1 MNGFL
6 CRSDSLSGILTRS
19 VIFTR
24 EFEMNI
30 LEPHPRPSEWEIPRQ
45 WEMRNENEKFL
56 AFHVILMKPEVWEP
70 SFKCCTI
77 LTPVLYLEQGAS
89 SDTLW
94 SQGKLACFRRVY
106 LPFSPGKIKP
116 GKGNGTSLQYSCLEN
131 PRDGGAWWAAVY
143 GVTQSRTRLKWLSSS
158 SSSKIKL
165 PRSTSFVLKIQSWFP
180 TR

>member
-1 MNGFL
+1 
-6 CRSDSLSGILTRS
+6 
-19 VIFTR
+19 
-24 EFEMNI
+24 
-30 LEPHPRPSEWEIPRQ
+30 
-45 WEMRNENEKFL
+45 
-56 AFHVILMKPEVWEP
+56 MKPEVWEP

-77 LTPVLYLEQGAS
+77 LTPVLYLERGAS

-116 GKGNGTSLQYSCLEN
+116 GKGNGTPLQYPCLEN

-180 TR
+180 IRKTMCFRILCSFWPSWQDPLIQQTFIHHQVGIKDWK